1 VKGVPGRS
9 PTIEFVSDPSRD
21 IRIGDTEREQAL
33 QVLGEHMSAG
43 RIDVEEYGER
53 SARITTAKTRGELM
67 ALFYDLPD
75 PRPQFAAPMAMF
87 PEPAKVP
94 ARTWEGMV
102 VPVVGVAVVIL
113 FFAVIKNPLIFL
125 LIPAVAI
132 VWGQWNG
139 RRR

>member
-1 VKGVPGRS
+1 M
-9 PTIEFVSDPSRD
+9 SDPSRD

-43 RIDVEEYGER
+43 RLDVEEYGER
-53 SARITTAKTRGELM
+53 SAKITTAKTRGELM

-87 PEPAKVP
+87 PEPAKAP
-94 ARTWEGMV
+94 ARKWEGAV
-102 VPVVGVAVVIL
+102 VPLVGVAVVIL

>member
-1 VKGVPGRS
+1 M
-9 PTIEFVSDPSRD
+9 SDPSRD
-21 IRIGDTEREQAL
+21 IRIGDTERQQAL

-43 RIDVEEYGER
+43 RIDVDEYGER
-53 SARITTAKTRGELM
+53 SAKVTVAKTRGELM

-75 PRPQFAAPMAMF
+75 PRPQFVTPMEMF
-87 PEPAKVP
+87 PKVSRP
-94 ARTWEGMV
+94 PERRWEGAV
-102 VPVVGVAVVIL
+102 VPIVGVAVVIA
-113 FFAVIKNPLIFL
+113 FFVLVKNPLIFL

>member
-87 PEPAKVP
+87 PEPAKAP